1 MYKANK
7 GKKRREKRR
16 EMELITKRGENYLL
30 SAAFGRRSLDMSADQ
45 LVPPCLPPLLLAFAI
60 SIKMPYIME
69 LELELLLELELPLR
83 TSNAIKIK
91 CSAPFLNQSKS

>member
-1 MYKANK
+1 
-7 GKKRREKRR
+7 
-16 EMELITKRGENYLL
+16 MELITKRGENYLL

-45 LVPPCLPPLLLAFAI
+45 LVPPCLPPLFLAFAI
-60 SIKMPYIME
+60 SIKMPYIMELE